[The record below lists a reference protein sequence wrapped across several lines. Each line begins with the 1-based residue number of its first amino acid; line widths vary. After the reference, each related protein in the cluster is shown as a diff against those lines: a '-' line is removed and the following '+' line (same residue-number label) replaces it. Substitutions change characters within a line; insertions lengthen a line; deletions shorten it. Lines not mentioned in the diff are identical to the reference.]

1 MACRGRCFWADE
13 FTDNAHM
20 VKHEQLAARGVVY
33 KYHAFRV
40 SDASYQPFCGEC
52 AVLYFYRSPN
62 ARWMRMFDISTAMSD
77 QVRVMS
83 EAGDENADLVQ
94 EMRNL
99 RQVWGLE

>member
-20 VKHEQLAARGVVY
+20 
-33 KYHAFRV
+33 
-40 SDASYQPFCGEC
+40 PFCGEC

-62 ARWMRMFDISTAMSD
+62 ARWMRMFDISTAMSV

-83 EAGDENADLVQ
+83 EVGDENADIVQ